1 MQLSHPHFVP
11 INLTTS
17 TIQRLSNVRVEI
29 TFRNSSFM
37 ATIITIMKISLL
49 VPVTIVC
56 EGESREELVEYN
68 EIPGNQLCARLVL
81 YRVATSSCFQQYYS
95 IY

>member
-11 INLTTS
+11 MSLTIS

-37 ATIITIMKISLL
+37 TTTITIMKISLL

-56 EGESREELVEYN
+56 EGESREELDEYN
-68 EIPGNQLCARLVL
+68 EFLGNSYVPD
-81 YRVATSSCFQQYYS
+81 
-95 IY
+95 